1 MGGLTWGPVVDR
13 IGAKRTLDIILWLWL
28 FVFGLV
34 AAIGAFDL
42 PGWLFW
48 VASPVAGIAL
58 GGTWTADRPLM
69 LQLSPP
75 RYLGQFYG
83 LYSMVGRFAAITG
96 PLLWWFVADFLGL
109 GRPTA
114 VITLA
119 VWIVV
124 SLVILRGVPNTA
136 RVWGPEDLA
145 ATA

>member
-1 MGGLTWGPVVDR
+1 VDR
-13 IGAKRTLDIILWLWL
+13 FGAKRTLDVILWLWL

-34 AAIGAFDL
+34 AAIGAFDW

-48 VASPVAGIAL
+48 IASPVAGLAL

-69 LQLSPP
+69 LQLAPP

-96 PLLWWFVADFLGL
+96 PLIWWFVADYLEL

-119 VWIVV
+119 IWVVV

-136 RVWGPEDLA
+136 RAWGPEDLA
-145 ATA
+145 ATT